1 MNSRFSSGMP
11 PGFAEATRLTGAGK
25 LAEATALIQ
34 RLLNGTGGEA
44 PAASAPASPSSTVID
59 VEPVHLDGEKPQ
71 AAPRPS
77 AKFAGR
83 LHPRP
88 RTGSLPGLG
97 ETLRDLAARGM
108 PAGFDIGGGSS
119 RPASDPLPD
128 GASFETRS
136 HAGPAGTRDYKLY
149 VPAKRT
155 DHPMPLVVMLHGCTQ
170 SPDDFAAGTRM
181 NAVAE
186 ELGVLVAYPAQPS
199 SANAQKCWNWFK
211 PEDQGRDRGEPS
223 LIAGIT
229 RQIMRDHAVD
239 PERVYVAG
247 LSAGGATA
255 AILGAAYPDLY
266 AAIGVHSGLPS
277 GAARDLPSAFA
288 AMRQGAPGTR
298 PGTAGGGRAVPTIVF
313 HGDRDGTVHP
323 GNGDAVAA
331 QALAHPTAGKA
342 TLRATVERG
351 RAPGGREFSRTVH
364 ADPSG
369 RVLCEHWTIAGA
381 GHAWAGGSQSGSYTD
396 PAGPDATREMIR
408 FFLSHRNGR
417 AGTA

>member
-1 MNSRFSSGMP
+1 MNSRFPSGMP
-11 PGFAEATRLTGAGK
+11 PEFAEATRLTGAGK

-34 RLLNGTGGEA
+34 RMLNGGGGGGAA
-44 PAASAPASPSSTVID
+44 PSAPADPASTVID
-59 VEPVHLDGEKPQ
+59 VEPVHLDGGQAKP
-71 AAPRPS
+71 APGPS

-83 LHPRP
+83 LHPRSGP
-88 RTGSLPGLG
+88 LPGLG
-97 ETLRDLAARGM
+97 ETLRGLAARGM
-108 PAGFDIGGGSS
+108 PAGFDIGGGFL
-119 RPASDPLPD
+119 RPAADPLPD
-128 GASFETRS
+128 GASFETKS

-149 VPAKRT
+149 VPASRT
-155 DHPMPLVVMLHGCTQ
+155 GRPMPLVVMLHGCTQ

-181 NAVAE
+181 NAAAE
-186 ELGVLVAYPAQPS
+186 ELGFLVAYPAQPS
-199 SANAQKCWNWFK
+199 SANAQRCWNWFK

-229 RQIMRDHAVD
+229 RQVMRDHPVD

-288 AMRQGAPGTR
+288 AMRQGAPGT
-298 PGTAGGGRAVPTIVF
+298 GTAGGGGAVPTIVF

-331 QALAHPTAGKA
+331 QALAHPAARKAG
-342 TLRATVERG
+342 LRATVERG
-351 RAPGGREFSRTVH
+351 QTPGGRAFSRTVH

-369 RVLCEHWTIAGA
+369 SALCEQWSIAGA
-381 GHAWAGGSQSGSYTD
+381 GHAWAGGSPSGSYTD
-396 PAGPDATREMIR
+396 PAGPDATREMLR
-408 FFLSHRNGR
+408 FFLSHRNDR
-417 AGTA
+417 AGAA

>member
-1 MNSRFSSGMP
+1 MP
-11 PGFAEATRLTGAGK
+11 PDFAEATRLTAAGK
-25 LAEATALIQ
+25 LAEATTLIQ

-44 PAASAPASPSSTVID
+44 PAASTPEPSSSTVID

-71 AAPRPS
+71 PAPGPS

-88 RTGSLPGLG
+88 RSGPLPGLG

-108 PAGFDIGGGSS
+108 PAGFDIGGGFPP
-119 RPASDPLPD
+119 PASDPLPD
-128 GASFETRS
+128 GASFEAKS

-149 VPAKRT
+149 VPANRT
-155 DHPMPLVVMLHGCTQ
+155 GRPMPLVVMLHGCTQ

-181 NAVAE
+181 NAAAE
-186 ELGVLVAYPAQPS
+186 ELGFLVAYPAQPS

-229 RQIMRDHAVD
+229 RQVMRDHPVD

-255 AILGAAYPDLY
+255 AILGSAYPDLY
-266 AAIGVHSGLPS
+266 TAIGVHSGLPS

-288 AMRQGAPGTR
+288 AMRQGAPGTA
-298 PGTAGGGRAVPTIVF
+298 PGMGADTGSSGRTVPAIVF

-323 GNGDAVAA
+323 SNGDAVAA
-331 QALAHPTAGKA
+331 QAVAHPAAGKA
-342 TLRATVERG
+342 GLRATVERG
-351 RAPGGREFSRTVH
+351 QAPGGRAFSRTVH

-381 GHAWAGGSQSGSYTD
+381 GHAWAGGSPSGSYTD
-396 PAGPDATREMIR
+396 PTGPDATREMLR
-408 FFLSHRNGR
+408 FFLSHRNDR